1 MIKCKQ
7 VYINGV
13 SEHFRQYYNFMDFAI
28 LGLYLASYALRF
40 ATYYRVTEA
49 SFYFAIVKRQVYKPL
64 RQRIA
69 SGSTLCQ
76 RQASTPTVQPL

>member
-1 MIKCKQ
+1 MGQITTAVYIPMCIGLLMIKCKQ
-7 VYINGV
+7 VYINGA

-49 SFYFAIVKRQVYKPL
+49 SLYFTIVKKQVYNLWDKL
-64 RQRIA
+64 
-69 SGSTLCQ
+69 
-76 RQASTPTVQPL
+76 